1 MSNFRFIKLLLIFAL
16 ISSCAGPSTQRISI
30 DSEALD
36 AETRLQKKLSLQKV
50 KARYERLQKVGYP
63 ILKNSSELCENTI
76 NSLGVMFNAYVTSDK
91 YSDIEKEVYEID
103 DRLLLTYVI
112 PSSSAFKSGL
122 RSNDEIVSINDI
134 KATIDKEK
142 FHKELEKLRAKSD
155 SLKVIYKRQ
164 GEERVAT
171 FDPDLICNYPIL
183 LVQNDSV
190 NAFANGSQIGIT
202 TGMIRFAQKD
212 EQLGLVI
219 AHELGHNI
227 MDHISKLRTNSL
239 LGTIVDLAAAYY
251 GVNTQGIFG
260 QAGARMYSQEFE
272 AEADYVGI
280 YYMERAGYS
289 IDNVADFWRDMAVE
303 HPGSINQSHASTHPA
318 TPERFLE
325 INAAIEEIKEK
336 KRLNPVSYTHLTL
349 PTSG

>member
-1 MSNFRFIKLLLIFAL
+1 MSYFRFIKLLLIFAL

-251 GVNTQGIFG
+251 GVNTQGVFG

-318 TPERFLE
+318 TPEGFLE

-336 KRLNPVSYTHLTL
+336 KRLNQQLIPNVSNE
-349 PTSG
+349 

>member
-251 GVNTQGIFG
+251 GVNTQGVFG

-289 IDNVADFWRDMAVE
+289 IEKVADFWRNMAVE

-336 KRLNPVSYTHLTL
+336 KRLNQQLIPNVSNE
-349 PTSG
+349 

>member
-1 MSNFRFIKLLLIFAL
+1 MSIFRFIKLLLIFAL

-30 DSEALD
+30 DNEALD

-190 NAFANGSQIGIT
+190 NAFANGNQIGIT

-251 GVNTQGIFG
+251 GVNTQGVFG

-336 KRLNPVSYTHLTL
+336 KRLNQQLIPNVSNE
-349 PTSG
+349 

>member
-336 KRLNPVSYTHLTL
+336 KRLNQQLIPNVSNE
-349 PTSG
+349 

>member
-1 MSNFRFIKLLLIFAL
+1 MSIFRFIKLLLIFAL

-251 GVNTQGIFG
+251 GVNTQGVFG

-336 KRLNPVSYTHLTL
+336 KRLNQQLIPNVSNE
-349 PTSG
+349 

>member
-1 MSNFRFIKLLLIFAL
+1 MSNFKFIKLLLIFAL

-202 TGMIRFAQKD
+202 TGMIRFAEED

-336 KRLNPVSYTHLTL
+336 KRLNQQLIPNVSNE
-349 PTSG
+349 

>member
-1 MSNFRFIKLLLIFAL
+1 MSIFRFIKLLLIFAL

-30 DSEALD
+30 DNEALD

-251 GVNTQGIFG
+251 GVNTQGVFG

-336 KRLNPVSYTHLTL
+336 KRLNQQLIPNVSNE
-349 PTSG
+349 

>member
-1 MSNFRFIKLLLIFAL
+1 MSYFRFIKLLLIFAL

-251 GVNTQGIFG
+251 GVNTQGVFG

-336 KRLNPVSYTHLTL
+336 KRLNQQLIPNVSNE
-349 PTSG
+349 

>member
-1 MSNFRFIKLLLIFAL
+1 VSNFRFIKLLLIFAL

-251 GVNTQGIFG
+251 GVNTQGVFG

-336 KRLNPVSYTHLTL
+336 KRLNQQLIPNVSNE
-349 PTSG
+349 

>member
-36 AETRLQKKLSLQKV
+36 AETRLQKKLSLQKI

-251 GVNTQGIFG
+251 GVNTQGVFG
-260 QAGARMYSQEFE
+260 QTGARMYSQEFE

-336 KRLNPVSYTHLTL
+336 KRLNQQLIPNVSNE
-349 PTSG
+349 

>member
-1 MSNFRFIKLLLIFAL
+1 MSYFRFIKLLLIFAL

-122 RSNDEIVSINDI
+122 RSNDEILSINDI

-251 GVNTQGIFG
+251 GVNTQGVFG

-336 KRLNPVSYTHLTL
+336 KRLNQQLIPNVSNE
-349 PTSG
+349 

>member
-36 AETRLQKKLSLQKV
+36 AETRLQKKLSLQKI

-122 RSNDEIVSINDI
+122 RSKYEIVSINDI

-155 SLKVIYKRQ
+155 SLKVVYKRQ

-251 GVNTQGIFG
+251 GVNTQGVFG
-260 QAGARMYSQEFE
+260 QTGARMYSQEFE

-325 INAAIEEIKEK
+325 IYAAIEEIKEK
-336 KRLNPVSYTHLTL
+336 KRLNQQLIPNVSND
-349 PTSG
+349 

>member
-16 ISSCAGPSTQRISI
+16 ISSCAGPSTQRINI
-30 DSEALD
+30 DNEALD

-122 RSNDEIVSINDI
+122 RSNDEILSINDI

-251 GVNTQGIFG
+251 GVNTQGVFG

-336 KRLNPVSYTHLTL
+336 KRLNQQLIPNVSNE
-349 PTSG
+349 

>member
-202 TGMIRFAQKD
+202 TGMIRFAEED

-251 GVNTQGIFG
+251 GVNTQGVFG
-260 QAGARMYSQEFE
+260 QVGARMYSQEFE

-336 KRLNPVSYTHLTL
+336 KRLNQQLIPNVSNE
-349 PTSG
+349 

>member
-122 RSNDEIVSINDI
+122 RSNDEILSINDI

-251 GVNTQGIFG
+251 GVNTQGVFG

-336 KRLNPVSYTHLTL
+336 KRLNQQLIPNVSNE
-349 PTSG
+349 

>member
-16 ISSCAGPSTQRISI
+16 INSCAGPSTQRISI

-103 DRLLLTYVI
+103 GRLLLTYVI

-251 GVNTQGIFG
+251 GVNTQGVFG

-336 KRLNPVSYTHLTL
+336 KRLNQQLIPNVSNE
-349 PTSG
+349 

>member
-1 MSNFRFIKLLLIFAL
+1 MSYFRFIKLLLIFAL

-30 DSEALD
+30 DNEALD

-251 GVNTQGIFG
+251 GVNTQGVFG

-336 KRLNPVSYTHLTL
+336 KRLNQQLIPNVSNE
-349 PTSG
+349 

>member
-336 KRLNPVSYTHLTL
+336 KRLNQKLIPNVSNE
-349 PTSG
+349 

>member
-251 GVNTQGIFG
+251 GVNTQGVFG

-336 KRLNPVSYTHLTL
+336 KRLNQQLIPNVSNE
-349 PTSG
+349 

>member
-251 GVNTQGIFG
+251 GVNTQGVFG

-336 KRLNPVSYTHLTL
+336 KRLNQQLIPNVSND
-349 PTSG
+349 

>member
-36 AETRLQKKLSLQKV
+36 AETRLQKKLSLQKI

-76 NSLGVMFNAYVTSDK
+76 NSLWVMFNAYVASDK
-91 YSDIEKEVYEID
+91 YSEVEKEVYEID

-122 RSNDEIVSINDI
+122 RSNDEIVSINNI
-134 KATIDKEK
+134 KATEDKEK

-155 SLKVIYKRQ
+155 SLKVVYKRQ

-202 TGMIRFAQKD
+202 TGMIRFAEED

-251 GVNTQGIFG
+251 GVNTQGVFG

-303 HPGSINQSHASTHPA
+303 HPGSINQSHTSTHPA

-336 KRLNPVSYTHLTL
+336 KRLNQQLIPNVSNE
-349 PTSG
+349 

>member
-36 AETRLQKKLSLQKV
+36 AETRLQKKLSLQKI

-251 GVNTQGIFG
+251 GVNTQGVFG

-336 KRLNPVSYTHLTL
+336 KRLNQQLIPNVSNE
-349 PTSG
+349 

>member
-1 MSNFRFIKLLLIFAL
+1 MSNYRFIKLLLIFAL

-251 GVNTQGIFG
+251 GVNTQGVFG

-336 KRLNPVSYTHLTL
+336 KRLNQQLIPNVSNE
-349 PTSG
+349 

>member
-1 MSNFRFIKLLLIFAL
+1 MSYFRFIKLLLIFAL

-30 DSEALD
+30 DTEALD

-251 GVNTQGIFG
+251 GVNTQGVFG

-336 KRLNPVSYTHLTL
+336 KRLNQQLIPNVSNE
-349 PTSG
+349 

>member
-1 MSNFRFIKLLLIFAL
+1 MTNFRFIKLLLIFAL

-36 AETRLQKKLSLQKV
+36 AETRLQKKLSLQKI

-76 NSLGVMFNAYVTSDK
+76 NSLGVMFNAYVASDK
-91 YSDIEKEVYEID
+91 YSEVEKEVYEID

-155 SLKVIYKRQ
+155 SLKVVYKRQ

-251 GVNTQGIFG
+251 GVNTQGVFG
-260 QAGARMYSQEFE
+260 QTGARMYSQEFE

-336 KRLNPVSYTHLTL
+336 KRLNQQLIPNVSNE
-349 PTSG
+349 

>member
-36 AETRLQKKLSLQKV
+36 AETRLQKKLSLQKI

-155 SLKVIYKRQ
+155 SLKVIHKRQ

-251 GVNTQGIFG
+251 GVNTQGVFG

-336 KRLNPVSYTHLTL
+336 KRLNQQLIPNVSNE
-349 PTSG
+349 

>member
-1 MSNFRFIKLLLIFAL
+1 MSYFRFIKLLLIFAL

-202 TGMIRFAQKD
+202 TGMIRFAEED

-251 GVNTQGIFG
+251 GVNTQGVFG

-336 KRLNPVSYTHLTL
+336 KRLNQQLIPNVSNE
-349 PTSG
+349 